1 MFVRILRFAASIAI
15 VVGVV
20 ALCKTMDANATTA
33 ALALLLGILGIS
45 TFWGLAEAMAAS
57 VVAMLGFNLMFL
69 PPIGKLT
76 IRDSQNWVALLAFV
90 VTAVTTSQLSARAR
104 RRAAEAEARRLEIER
119 LYALVQSMMLTGGAR
134 KTIREFVNRVVQVFG
149 CGAAAFYYRPADE
162 FFRSGPESRVVS
174 DHELLVEVEV
184 DDISVDVSRGI
195 ALAPVRLGGRPMGS
209 MALIGSPPSGQM
221 VRAIVNLIAITIE
234 KARALEDASH
244 AEAARQSEVLKSALL
259 DSLAHDIKTPLTS
272 IKAAVTSLLGGS
284 PDTEPRTAH
293 HHQRRGRPAES
304 AGGRSGGDG
313 SHRGGQAPSGKA
325 AGRGGRAHRR
335 SAL

>member
-1 MFVRILRFAASIAI
+1 
-15 VVGVV
+15 
-20 ALCKTMDANATTA
+20 
-33 ALALLLGILGIS
+33 
-45 TFWGLAEAMAAS
+45 
-57 VVAMLGFNLMFL
+57 
-69 PPIGKLT
+69 
-76 IRDSQNWVALLAFV
+76 
-90 VTAVTTSQLSARAR
+90 
-104 RRAAEAEARRLEIER
+104 
-119 LYALVQSMMLTGGAR
+119 MMLTGGAR

-162 FFRSGPESRVVS
+162 FFRSGAESRVVS

-284 PDTEPRTAH
+284 PI
-293 HHQRRGRPAES
+293 
-304 AGGRSGGDG
+304 
-313 SHRGGQAPSGKA
+313 
-325 AGRGGRAHRR
+325 
-335 SAL
+335 